1 MTSPALHPDNRIAFT
16 ELFRPPAGYR
26 LEAGI
31 GTTYSLEFETFTA
44 LLLGFAGAEFP
55 DPATDAATAMTA
67 LAGLKKHL
75 RVFVNA
81 GGLGTTK
88 SEASR
93 LYALYDAVLRPVR
106 LSGVAFHPK
115 VWVLQFVPHSRPERQ
130 RGEDIYRFVCGSRNV
145 TNSRCWELAVCLDGS
160 LGEKNQFSSDL
171 AVYLRRIPEN
181 RRDLPRSVS
190 RLLEVLPRVE
200 FKPPQ
205 GAHDGFEFL
214 GQWPGVG
221 SLHRRLPAQI
231 DRALVMSPFIRGRLL
246 ESLVERSRQLTIVS
260 QQEELDVL
268 PNETKARLRSADLF
282 VVTGDEAMDTPGL
295 DLHAKLVIVE
305 TEAGS
310 ETLIG
315 SANATAAAWAY
326 GCQGNAEAMVAMSPG
341 PSVKTV
347 RRSFIENE
355 KGELRGWIQKYE
367 PQSVDEEAR
376 EADADFRTAQ
386 MAISGL
392 PLAASYDAATRRFT
406 VRARGS
412 GVGSL
417 PANVRADVAPFLP
430 AHDRRWQPFPALGGR
445 GIIIEDVPVAH
456 VSAFLVV
463 RMHRKDR
470 QREFVVQ
477 CDLQMSDDAA
487 EQRQIAITTAILEG
501 TDVRRVLLNVLQDL
515 PAGSDASRD
524 SRVIS
529 GSDSVGRP
537 LLEYLS
543 IERVMEACT
552 ADPGKCEQI
561 DAVLAGVQQDP
572 EVVAFQAFWREF
584 RYALVEGGSV

>member
-1 MTSPALHPDNRIAFT
+1 MTPPALHPDNRIAFT
-16 ELFRPPAGYR
+16 EVFRPPAGYR

-55 DPATDAATAMTA
+55 DPATDAATAMAA
-67 LAGLKKHL
+67 LAGLRKHL

-81 GGLGTTK
+81 GGLGTSK

-106 LSGVAFHPK
+106 LSGAAFHPK
-115 VWVLQFVPHSRPERQ
+115 VWVLQFVPHSRPEHR

-145 TNSRCWELAVCLDGS
+145 TSSSCWELAVCLDGKP
-160 LGEKNQFSSDL
+160 GEKNQFSSDL
-171 AVYLRRIPEN
+171 AAYLRRIPEN

-190 RLLEVLPRVE
+190 GLLELLPRVE
-200 FKPPQ
+200 FDPPQ
-205 GAHDGFEFL
+205 GAHDGFQFL

-221 SLHRRLPAQI
+221 PLHRRLPARI
-231 DRALVMSPFIRGRLL
+231 DRALVMSPFLRGGLL
-246 ESLVERSRQLTIVS
+246 ESLVARCLELTIVS
-260 QQEELDVL
+260 QQEELDAL
-268 PNETKARLRSADLF
+268 PDEVKARLGYADLF

-305 TEAGS
+305 TDDRSEA
-310 ETLIG
+310 LLG

-326 GCQGNAEAMVAMSPG
+326 ECRGNAEAMVAMSPG

-355 KGELRGWIQKYE
+355 KGGLRGWIQRYE
-367 PQSVDEEAR
+367 PQPIDEEAR

-386 MAISGL
+386 MVISSL
-392 PLAASYDAATRRFT
+392 PLVALYDSAALRFT
-406 VRARGS
+406 VKARSANG
-412 GVGSL
+412 GAL
-417 PANVRADVAPFLP
+417 PSKVEAEVAPFLP
-430 AHDRRWQPFPALGGR
+430 AHDRRWQPFSTLGGR
-445 GIIIEDVPVAH
+445 GIILEDVPVAH

-463 RMHRKDR
+463 RMHRNDR

-477 CDLQMSDDAA
+477 CDLEMSDDAA
-487 EQRQIAITTAILEG
+487 EQRQTAITTAILEG

-515 PAGSDASRD
+515 PAGSGASRD
-524 SRVIS
+524 GGVLPMRET
-529 GSDSVGRP
+529 GGRP

-552 ADPGKCEQI
+552 SDPGKCDQI
-561 DAVLAGVQQDP
+561 DAVLAGVQADP

-584 RYALVEGGSV
+584 RRALVEAGGV